1 MPVTSNPS
9 LQGTWRIKPRQS
21 SELERWAIRMI
32 DDLVEL
38 AVAAAID
45 VEAEKGAKNHRW
57 VRIFRAL
64 VGLFFFALIVGSFYI
79 TVKYS

>member
-1 MPVTSNPS
+1 
-9 LQGTWRIKPRQS
+9 
-21 SELERWAIRMI
+21 MI
-32 DDLVEL
+32 DDLVGL

-45 VEAEKGAKNHRW
+45 VEAQKAAKKHRW

-64 VGLFFFALIVGSFYI
+64 VGLFFLALIVGAIYV